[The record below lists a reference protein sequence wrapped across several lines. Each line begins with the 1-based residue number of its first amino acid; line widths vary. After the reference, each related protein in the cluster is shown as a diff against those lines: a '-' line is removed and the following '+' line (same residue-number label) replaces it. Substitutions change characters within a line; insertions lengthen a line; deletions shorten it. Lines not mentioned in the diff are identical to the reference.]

1 MAFHDSENSRKF
13 LARDFR
19 AVEQGLDVAAQDRQR
34 RAQFVRDIS
43 DKIPPDLIHLLQ
55 FGNVMEQN
63 EHTGDLACLVP
74 CRDGVEFDLRTIQ
87 SQLAANWATMIESI
101 INYPVERRVAHNLQQ
116 RCPLD
121 RKSVV

>member
-55 FGNVMEQN
+55 LGDVVKQN
-63 EHTGDLACLVP
+63 ERSGDFARVVP
-74 CRDGVEFDLRTIQ
+74 CRDGVELDLRTVQ
-87 SQLAANWATMIESI
+87 GQLAANWATMIESI
-101 INYPVERRVAHNLQQ
+101 INYP
-116 RCPLD
+116 
-121 RKSVV
+121 